1 MGQRPERCA
10 VGQTW
15 LSLHALRDTA
25 RPVKPLSIRPFTSLV
40 DDGRAT
46 ADSERSLSGSSLRC
60 RCGVMIEWGII
71 SVSVVVL
78 DCDCVFQ
85 FVRSI
90 ADRFGGA
97 VDQFL
102 N

>member
-1 MGQRPERCA
+1 
-10 VGQTW
+10 
-15 LSLHALRDTA
+15 
-25 RPVKPLSIRPFTSLV
+25 
-40 DDGRAT
+40 
-46 ADSERSLSGSSLRC
+46 
-60 RCGVMIEWGII
+60 VMIEWGII